1 MIAVRKL
8 RGTHLGLPLTLTQPR
23 WDLAFFERTCGN
35 IQVEVTLPKGWG
47 GELMADGISL
57 GALGETRWNHDAIDW
72 LFLELVAY
80 DMRIGTCRFC
90 YNYRSLYVPGPVSH
104 LQQLCKLMAWP
115 SWLDFGKE
123 ANSGT
128 KSYFIFLK
136 NLLGVIGMISIP
148 IFGQLFLIL
157 HHPVKTYTQFSCWST
172 SPFAAW
178 PPPFRGHREFQPLG
192 SYLQSLRVKGQS
204 LPYLRG
210 WRLDHRCFGCRFFVS
225 FYIWKMLVR

>member
-128 KSYFIFLK
+128 KSYLIFHFFKESFGCYRHDFNSNIWTTIPHITPSSQDIYAIFL
-136 NLLGVIGMISIP
+136 LEHFP
-148 IFGQLFLIL
+148 I
-157 HHPVKTYTQFSCWST
+157 
-172 SPFAAW
+172 
-178 PPPFRGHREFQPLG
+178 R
-192 SYLQSLRVKGQS
+192 SLTTA
-204 LPYLRG
+204 
-210 WRLDHRCFGCRFFVS
+210 
-225 FYIWKMLVR
+225 I